1 MRKESNRHTTAT
13 FRVRA
18 VTKDEVL
25 GQIVKYSKPDL
36 LWSVER
42 YPVMFCYMHITP
54 SDHPHQYLA
63 IAHRFLQIDADEW
76 TDFTDHRDDPDFVP
90 DIKLS

>member
-18 VTKDEVL
+18 VAKDEVW

-42 YPVMFCYMHITP
+42 YPVMFGYIHITP
-54 SDHPHQYLA
+54 PDHPHQYLA
-63 IAHRFLQIDADEW
+63 IVHRCLQMDADEW
-76 TDFTDHRDDPDFVP
+76 TYFTDDIDDP